1 MRLKKIWSFLRSAH
15 LFLSIFGFLMSRSGI
30 FVFIFIP
37 NIFLNVIFFP
47 ARNLKSFTTHRILTS
62 LEGIWLERDQ
72 SILRALGDSHA
83 TRNDEN

>member
-30 FVFIFIP
+30 FVFIP